1 MPLMA
6 KRYRIL
12 ALSRSR
18 NGCSHRCVGLQISC
32 LSLLRQSNASQT
44 TGALVLFYLVGNAIV
59 KLSFL
64 FFYRRIFIGR
74 AFSVCTWTA
83 MGATIVWLLYSIL
96 AWLLYCGPNL
106 QANFEGGWA
115 VCPAWGFEVQIAVF
129 VVDSVIDLAVLI
141 LPIPFVSVPPFHSY
155 ILVY

>member
-1 MPLMA
+1 MA

-12 ALSRSR
+12 ALSQSH
-18 NGCSHRCVGLQISC
+18 NGSSHRYFEFDTSY
-32 LSLLRQSNASQT
+32 LSLLRQSNTSQT
-44 TGALVLFYLVGNAIV
+44 TGALVLFYLVGNALV

-64 FFYRRIFIGR
+64 FFYRRIFIGC
-74 AFSVCTWTA
+74 AFSVCTWIAT
-83 MGATIVWLLYSIL
+83 GATIVWLLYSIL
-96 AWLLYCGPNL
+96 AWLLYCGSNL

-141 LPIPFVSVPPFHSY
+141 LPIPFVGILLLHRC
-155 ILVY
+155 ILVR